1 MVVTLRRYSASCKS
15 LEQTY
20 LFFIVMLSAVIV
32 MLSAVDCIL
41 AQSYKVD
48 GPDSQSLTNYL
59 RQHRLPLV
67 GAQVLEDSAGNR
79 RIVLYGFVATQF
91 GRNDAAREALSYQS
105 EYRAQPGTPAP
116 PLENHI
122 EIRPEIARMR
132 TRAAGPAADT
142 SKKSLN
148 EVLSDIDHYG
158 VKLVP
163 AQLNPK

>member
-1 MVVTLRRYSASCKS
+1 
-15 LEQTY
+15 
-20 LFFIVMLSAVIV
+20 

-59 RQHRLPLV
+59 RQRRLPLV

-91 GRNDAAREALSYQS
+91 GRNDAAREALSYYA
-105 EYRAQPGTPAP
+105 EYRAQLGTPAP

-132 TRAAGPAADT
+132 TRAAGPAAADT